1 MEFPKW
7 LKSTLGAKNRAALF
21 RVNLPAF
28 PLVFHFSAPLQRLV
42 EVLQLLCLCS
52 KATDSASKNTVTL
65 TYPLILPGSSSKGLC
80 NVKWPR
86 KKSGMTSIDVM
97 PTTTKQLQ
105 VKKLKV
111 ESSKK
116 AHCLKV

>member
-1 MEFPKW
+1 MESLKW
-7 LKSTLGAKNRAALF
+7 LESTLGAKNRAALF

-65 TYPLILPGSSSKGLC
+65 TYPLILSGSFSKELC

-86 KKSGMTSIDVM
+86 KKVDKSTV
-97 PTTTKQLQ
+97 
-105 VKKLKV
+105 
-111 ESSKK
+111 
-116 AHCLKV
+116 